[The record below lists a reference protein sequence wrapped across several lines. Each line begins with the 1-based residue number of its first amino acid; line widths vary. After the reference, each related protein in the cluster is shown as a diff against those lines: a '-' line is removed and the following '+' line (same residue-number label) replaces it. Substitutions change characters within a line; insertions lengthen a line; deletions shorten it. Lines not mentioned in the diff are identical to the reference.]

1 MATSSQSVSYWIAHL
16 KDGHLDAAQQLWNRY
31 SDRLIQVAQ
40 HRLRYAPKRL
50 ADEEDVAASVF
61 QSLCRGAAAGRFQN
75 VKDRDDLWWLL
86 LSITKQKAINHIR
99 RETAQ
104 KRGSKQ
110 TQAESELD
118 TLLGINNGGF
128 ALDQLVGD
136 DPTPEFL
143 TMLDEQ
149 FDRLMGLLR
158 DDNLRTIALMR
169 IEGYTMQEVA
179 DSLGTALRTI
189 ERKAQLIRT
198 RWQQEI

>member
-31 SDRLIQVAQ
+31 AERLVQVAQ
-40 HRLRYAPKRL
+40 HRLKYAPKRL

-61 QSLCRGAAAGRFQN
+61 QSLCRGAVAGRFQN
-75 VKDRDDLWWLL
+75 IKDRDDLWWLL
-86 LSITKQKAINHIR
+86 LSITRQKAVNHIR

-110 TQAESELD
+110 TQGESEIDGLVSS
-118 TLLGINNGGF
+118 NGGF
-128 ALDQLVGD
+128 DLDNLVGD

-143 TMLDEQ
+143 AMLDEQ
-149 FDRLMGLLR
+149 FDRLMTLLR

-179 DSLGTALRTI
+179 DSMGTALRTV
-189 ERKAQLIRT
+189 ERKAQLIRS
-198 RWQQEI
+198 RWQQEL